1 MRGLNRVI
9 ISGHVQERIT
19 YGTTGSDTTA
29 CSFTIASSRSGQ
41 GRNVVAY
48 VKINVYGDGI
58 VRLCR
63 ARLRG
68 GGYVMVEGE
77 LMNRDGVL
85 GDLTEVRARELIFV
99 PDEDPEG
106 AHHGG

>member
-1 MRGLNRVI
+1 VRGLNRVV
-9 ISGHVQERIT
+9 ISGYVQERIT
-19 YGTTGSDTTA
+19 YGTTGADATA
-29 CSFTIASSRSGQ
+29 CSFTVASSRNGQ
-41 GRNVVAY
+41 GKNIVAY
-48 VKINVYGDGI
+48 VKINVYGEGF

-63 ARLRG
+63 ARLRV

-99 PDEDPEG
+99 SEYDPEG
-106 AHHGG
+106 AHNGG

>member
-1 MRGLNRVI
+1 
-9 ISGHVQERIT
+9 
-19 YGTTGSDTTA
+19 
-29 CSFTIASSRSGQ
+29 
-41 GRNVVAY
+41 
-48 VKINVYGDGI
+48 
-58 VRLCR
+58 
-63 ARLRG
+63 
-68 GGYVMVEGE
+68 MVEGE